1 MLSKEGKYWRLIK
14 KSTKEEFCFLIGVEN
29 WAIELREKEFLS
41 LYELLISLNNQLNS
55 IQDKLMDEELITLE
69 LEIIP
74 WYAELE
80 GNKNEWSLRFV
91 FESEEETRSFE
102 MYWPIPIAKILFFE
116 IRKMWESMH

>member
-41 LYELLISLNNQLNS
+41 LYELLIRLNKQLNS

-74 WYAELE
+74 WYAQLE

-91 FESEEETRSFE
+91 FESEDETRSFE

>member
-41 LYELLISLNNQLNS
+41 LYELLIRLNNQLNS